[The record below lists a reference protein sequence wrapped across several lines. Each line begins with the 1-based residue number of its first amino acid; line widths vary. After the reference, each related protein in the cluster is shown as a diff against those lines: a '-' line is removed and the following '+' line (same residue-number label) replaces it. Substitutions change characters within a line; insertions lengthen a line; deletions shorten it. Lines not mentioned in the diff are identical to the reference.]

1 MGSDISGR
9 IISDS
14 GKLLES
20 PNLKVYSFLDLKT
33 ATKNFKPDSM
43 LGQGGF
49 GKVYRGWV
57 DATTLA
63 PSRVGSGMIVAIKRL
78 NSESVQ
84 GFAEWRV
91 RSISLISNT
100 IFVILISSLLEN
112 KQTNLA
118 QLSRNSI
125 KMKEELTIPIKKRLL
140 QNN

>member
-1 MGSDISGR
+1 
-9 IISDS
+9 
-14 GKLLES
+14 
-20 PNLKVYSFLDLKT
+20 
-33 ATKNFKPDSM
+33 M

-112 KQTNLA
+112 KQTNKP
-118 QLSRNSI
+118 S
-125 KMKEELTIPIKKRLL
+125 PIIT
-140 QNN
+140 